1 MLTSPSSVIDTA
13 FTTLGLRASNS
24 FMLGAMVITAKGS
37 LGWRHAFGDT
47 IPVATL
53 AFAGGNAF
61 NIAGVPIAKDAA
73 VVDAG
78 LDFHLSASAVLGLSY
93 GGQFGGHVTDQTVR
107 ANFSAKF

>member
-1 MLTSPSSVIDTA
+1 MIDTA